1 VREPSATP
9 GVRVCHLMAG
19 NESGA
24 VVVTGAST
32 GIGRATALFLDRK
45 GYRVFAG
52 VRKQPDAEELRR
64 RGSDRLTPITLD
76 VTDQN
81 SIASA
86 EKQVTEGLRDEGL
99 VGLVNNAGVGGGG
112 GPIEHMSLDD
122 LRSALEVNL
131 IGQVAVTQAF
141 IPLIRRA
148 KGTIVFLASIGGR
161 VASPFMSPYNTSKFG
176 VEALGESL
184 RHELRPWEID
194 VVVVEP
200 GSIDTEIWGKGN
212 EAVRERVERM
222 PEDARRLYGRQLAR
236 FGEVLN
242 ETADRGIRP
251 EKVATVIWKAISSD
265 SPRHRYLV
273 GTDAKIGARLKGVL
287 PDRVFSKLAGRRM
300 KMPTD
305 VPSE

>member
-1 VREPSATP
+1 
-9 GVRVCHLMAG
+9 MAG

-32 GIGRATALFLDRK
+32 GIGRATALLLDRK

-52 VRKQPDAEELRR
+52 IRKQADADELSRT
-64 RGSDRLTPITLD
+64 GSDRLTSITID
-76 VTDQN
+76 VADEQ
-81 SIASA
+81 SIAAARRQVA
-86 EKQVTEGLRDEGL
+86 EALGDQGL

-122 LRSALEVNL
+122 LRAALEVNL
-131 IGQVAVTQAF
+131 VGQVAVTQAF
-141 IPLIRRA
+141 LPLIRRG

-200 GSIDTEIWGKGN
+200 GSIDTEIWGKAA
-212 EAVRERVERM
+212 ETARDRVEGM
-222 PEDARRLYGRQLAR
+222 PEDARRLYGKQLTR
-236 FGEVLN
+236 FGEMIR
-242 ETADRGIRP
+242 ETAGRGIPP
-251 EKVATVIWKAISSD
+251 EKVATVVWKAISSD
-265 SPRHRYLV
+265 NPRHRYLV
-273 GTDAKIGARLKGVL
+273 GTDAKIGARLKGTL
-287 PDRVFSKLAGRRM
+287 PDRTFSKLAARQI

-305 VPSE
+305 VPPE